1 MEDILTPKKEPLYV
15 EIYVYLKEM
24 ILNKTYKE
32 HDKLPSKRTLSQLL
46 KVSPLTVD
54 RSYQQLIME
63 GYVYAIEKSGYYVSK
78 QVDMLVGSET
88 KQFPLESKVMMKDS
102 YMFQFKT
109 NIVDTSMF
117 PNATWAKLAREVLS
131 ENRHEMLN
139 ESHPKGMELLR
150 YEIARF
156 LEVYRGM
163 IVDVEQ
169 IIIGSGTTSLISMI
183 VELLGRNKT
192 YAIEDPSYHK
202 IFQLFNANDVNLI
215 PIPLDKNGLDIEK
228 LIKSDASVIHIT
240 PSHQFPTGIVMPIQ
254 RRTELLNWASR
265 HHHFIIEDDYDSEF
279 RFTGKPIPSFQS
291 IDQNDCV
298 IYMNTFTKTLA
309 PSFRMSYMILPKKLL
324 ASYESISSYQSCTV
338 PNFEQYIMY
347 KFMHGRF
354 FERHIFRM
362 KKLYK
367 QKIDIINEAFSPYS
381 HMEIL
386 GLDVGLHCLLV
397 IKGHKDEDSL
407 IKYLEAKHIYIRGLH
422 GYYVHKK
429 QVNETTLI
437 LGYSGIPMDTL
448 KESLQALIHGIDS
461 YIKKPIYNE

>member
-1 MEDILTPKKEPLYV
+1 MDQTLTPKKEPLYV

-78 QVDMLVGSET
+78 QVDMLVGAET
-88 KQFPLESKVMMKDS
+88 KHTLLKPKVTMKDS
-102 YMFQFKT
+102 YAYEFKT
-109 NIVDTSMF
+109 NVVDTSIF

-131 ENRHEMLN
+131 ENKHEMLN
-139 ESHPKGMELLR
+139 ESNPKGMELLR

-169 IIIGSGTTSLISMI
+169 IIVGSGTTSLISMI

-202 IFQLFNANDVNLI
+202 IFQLFTSNDVNLI
-215 PIPLDKNGLDIEK
+215 PIPLDTLGMELKTL
-228 LIKSDASVIHIT
+228 LQSHASVIHIT

-254 RRTELLNWASR
+254 RRTELLNWASTHNR
-265 HHHFIIEDDYDSEF
+265 FIIEDDYDSEF
-279 RFTGKPIPSFQS
+279 RFTGKPIPSLQS

-309 PSFRMSYMILPKKLL
+309 PSFRMSYMVLPKKLL
-324 ASYESISSYQSCTV
+324 ASYENISSYQSCTV

-347 KFMHGRF
+347 KFIHGRF

-367 QKIDIINEAFSPYS
+367 QKIDVITETLSKYPYL
-381 HMEIL
+381 EVL
-386 GLDVGLHCLLV
+386 GLDVGLHSLLV
-397 IKGHKDEDSL
+397 VKGNKDEEGL
-407 IKYLEAKHIYIRGLH
+407 IKHLESKNIYIRGLH

-429 QVNETTLI
+429 HVNETTLI
-437 LGYSGIPMDTL
+437 LGYSGIPLNAL
-448 KESLQALIHGIDS
+448 KESLHALIHSIDV
-461 YIKKPIYNE
+461 YIKKPI

>member
-1 MEDILTPKKEPLYV
+1 MNDIPIVKKEPLYV

-32 HDKLPSKRTLSQLL
+32 HDKLPSKRILSQLL

-78 QVDMLVGSET
+78 QVDMLVGIEN
-88 KQFPLESKVMMKDS
+88 KPLPIESRVKTEDS
-102 YMFQFKT
+102 YAYQFKT

-117 PNATWAKLAREVLS
+117 PNSTWAKLAREVLS

-139 ESHPKGMELLR
+139 ESLPKGMKRLR

-183 VELLGRNKT
+183 VELLGRDKT
-192 YAIEDPSYHK
+192 YAIEDPSYQK
-202 IFQLFNANDVNLI
+202 IFQLFTSNDVNLI
-215 PIPLDKNGLDIEK
+215 PIPLDSFGMDIDVLK
-228 LIKSDASVIHIT
+228 KSNASIIHIT

-254 RRTELLNWASR
+254 RRTELLNWASNSNR
-265 HHHFIIEDDYDSEF
+265 FIIEDDYDSEF
-279 RFTGKPIPSFQS
+279 RFNGKPISSLQS

-298 IYMNTFTKTLA
+298 IYLNTFTKTLA
-309 PSFRMSYMILPKKLL
+309 PSFRMSYMVLPKKLL
-324 ASYESISSYQSCTV
+324 KSYENISSYQSCTV

-347 KFMHGRF
+347 KFMHGRY

-367 QKIDIINEAFSPYS
+367 QKIDMITETFSTS
-381 HMEIL
+381 KNIEIL
-386 GLDVGLHCLLV
+386 GIDVGLHCLLV
-397 IKGHKDEDSL
+397 IKGHRNERELIDSL
-407 IKYLEAKHIYIRGLH
+407 KEKNIYIRGIH
-422 GYYVHKK
+422 EYFINHKK
-429 QVNETTLI
+429 ISETTLI
-437 LGYSGIPMDTL
+437 LGYSGIPLDKL
-448 KESLQALIHGIDS
+448 KESLLALIEAIHILS
-461 YIKKPIYNE
+461 

>member
-1 MEDILTPKKEPLYV
+1 MNEIISVKKEPLYV

-32 HDKLPSKRTLSQLL
+32 HDKLPSKRILSQLL
-46 KVSPLTVD
+46 KVSPLTVE

-78 QVDMLVGSET
+78 QVEMLVGINN
-88 KQFPLESKVMMKDS
+88 KQLPIESKIKTEDA
-102 YMFQFKT
+102 YKYQFKT
-109 NIVDTSMF
+109 NIVDTSIF

-139 ESHPKGMELLR
+139 ESLPKGMQRLR

-183 VELLGRNKT
+183 VELLGRDKS
-192 YAIEDPSYHK
+192 YAIEDPSYQK
-202 IFQLFNANDVNLI
+202 IFQLFTSNDVNLI
-215 PIPLDKNGLDIEK
+215 PIPLDSFGMDVNLLK
-228 LIKSDASVIHIT
+228 KSNASIIHIT

-254 RRTELLNWASR
+254 RRAELLNWASASNR
-265 HHHFIIEDDYDSEF
+265 FIIEDDYDSEF
-279 RFTGKPIPSFQS
+279 RFNGKPVSSLQS

-309 PSFRMSYMILPKKLL
+309 PSFRMSYMVLPKKLL
-324 ASYESISSYQSCTV
+324 AAYENISSYQSCTV

-347 KFMHGRF
+347 KFMHGGY

-367 QKIDIINEAFSPYS
+367 QKIDIISETFSPYNN
-381 HMEIL
+381 MEIR
-386 GLDVGLHCLLV
+386 GIDVGLHCLLV
-397 IKGHKDEDSL
+397 IKGHKNERQLLDAL
-407 IKYLEAKHIYIRGLH
+407 QKNNIYIKGIH
-422 GYYVHKK
+422 EYYVKHKK
-429 QVNETTLI
+429 ISETTLI
-437 LGYSGIPMDTL
+437 LGYSGIPINILKDALLTL
-448 KESLQALIHGIDS
+448 IQAID
-461 YIKKPIYNE
+461 IAI

>member
-1 MEDILTPKKEPLYV
+1 
-15 EIYVYLKEM
+15 M

-78 QVDMLVGSET
+78 QVDMLVGAET
-88 KQFPLESKVMMKDS
+88 KHIPIESKVMMKDS
-102 YMFQFKT
+102 YMYQFKT
-109 NIVDTSMF
+109 NIVDTSIF
-117 PNATWAKLAREVLS
+117 PNSTWAKLAREVLS

-202 IFQLFNANDVNLI
+202 IFQLFNANDVHLI
-215 PIPLDKNGLDIEK
+215 PIPLDTYGMDIEK
-228 LIKSDASVIHIT
+228 LIKTDASVIHIT

-254 RRTELLNWASR
+254 RRTELLNWAST
-265 HHHFIIEDDYDSEF
+265 HHRFIIEDDYDSEF
-279 RFTGKPIPSFQS
+279 RFTGKPIPSLQS

-309 PSFRMSYMILPKKLL
+309 PSFRMSYMVLPKKLL
-324 ASYESISSYQSCTV
+324 TSYENISSYQSCTV

-367 QKIDIINEAFSPYS
+367 QKIDIITEAFHPYP
-381 HMEIL
+381 HMHIL

-397 IKGHKDEDSL
+397 VKGHKDEDAL
-407 IKYLEAKHIYIRGLH
+407 IKYLETKHIYVRGLH

-429 QVNETTLI
+429 HVNETTLI
-437 LGYSGIPMDTL
+437 LGYSGIPLVTL
-448 KESLQALIHGIDS
+448 KESLQALIHTIDA
-461 YIKKPIYNE
+461 YIKKPIS

>member
-1 MEDILTPKKEPLYV
+1 
-15 EIYVYLKEM
+15 
-24 ILNKTYKE
+24 
-32 HDKLPSKRTLSQLL
+32 
-46 KVSPLTVD
+46 
-54 RSYQQLIME
+54 
-63 GYVYAIEKSGYYVSK
+63 
-78 QVDMLVGSET
+78 
-88 KQFPLESKVMMKDS
+88 MKDS
-102 YMFQFKT
+102 YTYEFKT
-109 NIVDTSMF
+109 NIVDTSIF

-131 ENRHEMLN
+131 ENKHEMLN
-139 ESHPKGMELLR
+139 ESNPKGMELLR

-163 IVDVEQ
+163 TVDVEQ
-169 IIIGSGTTSLISMI
+169 IVVGSGTTSLISTI

-202 IFQLFNANDVNLI
+202 IFQLFSSNDVNLI
-215 PIPLDKNGLDIEK
+215 PIPLDTLGMELKTLMQ
-228 LIKSDASVIHIT
+228 SDASVIHIT

-254 RRTELLNWASR
+254 RRAELLNWASTNNR
-265 HHHFIIEDDYDSEF
+265 FIIEDDYDSEF
-279 RFTGKPIPSFQS
+279 RFTGKPIPSLQS

-324 ASYESISSYQSCTV
+324 SSYEKISSYQSCTV

-367 QKIDIINEAFSPYS
+367 QKIDVITETLSPYP
-381 HMEIL
+381 HMEVL
-386 GLDVGLHCLLV
+386 GLDVGLHSLLV
-397 IKGHKDEDSL
+397 VKGHKDEEGL
-407 IKYLEAKHIYIRGLH
+407 IKHLESENIYIRGLH

-429 QVNETTLI
+429 HVNETTLI
-437 LGYSGIPMDTL
+437 LGYSGIPLNAL
-448 KESLQALIHGIDS
+448 KESLHALINSINVD
-461 YIKKPIYNE
+461 IKKPI

>member
-1 MEDILTPKKEPLYV
+1 MNQTLTPKKEPLYV

-78 QVDMLVGSET
+78 QVDVLVGAET
-88 KQFPLESKVMMKDS
+88 KQTLLEPKVPMKDS
-102 YMFQFKT
+102 YKYEFKT
-109 NIVDTSMF
+109 NVVDTSIF

-131 ENRHEMLN
+131 ENKHEMLN
-139 ESHPKGMELLR
+139 ESNPKGMELLR

-202 IFQLFNANDVNLI
+202 IFQLFTSNDVNLI
-215 PIPLDKNGLDIEK
+215 PIPLDTLGMELKT
-228 LIKSDASVIHIT
+228 LIQSHASVIHIT

-254 RRTELLNWASR
+254 RRTELLNWASTHNR
-265 HHHFIIEDDYDSEF
+265 FIIEDDYDSEF
-279 RFTGKPIPSFQS
+279 RFTGKPIPSLQS

-298 IYMNTFTKTLA
+298 IYLNTFTKTLA
-309 PSFRMSYMILPKKLL
+309 PSFRMSYMVLPKKLL
-324 ASYESISSYQSCTV
+324 ASYENMSSYQSCTV

-367 QKIDIINEAFSPYS
+367 QKIDVITETLSKYPHIKV
-381 HMEIL
+381 L
-386 GLDVGLHCLLV
+386 GLDVGLHSLLV
-397 IKGHKDEDSL
+397 VKGCKDEEGL
-407 IKYLEAKHIYIRGLH
+407 IKHLESENIFIRGLH
-422 GYYVHKK
+422 GYCVHKK
-429 QVNETTLI
+429 HVNETTLI
-437 LGYSGIPMDTL
+437 LGYSGIPLNTL
-448 KESLQALIHGIDS
+448 KESLHTLIHSIDV
-461 YIKKPIYNE
+461 YRKKPI